1 MWARWEAKHINELSQ
16 CGDDRQ
22 REMWVRSLSI
32 AVDIKEKKLIELQRM
47 KEEEQRARIEA
58 ENKKREAAE
67 QARLAREISEQAMIE
82 LAIAESL
89 KD

>member
-1 MWARWEAKHINELSQ
+1 MAPEEEVPNDFEQ
-16 CGDDRQ
+16 
-22 REMWVRSLSI
+22 V
-32 AVDIKEKKLIELQRM
+32 M

-89 KD
+89 KDQGKCSDQVKVIKKWMPK